1 MTEII
6 GDVVMPSE
14 LVVPQQALSNQA
26 IESISGQMFISGAFL
41 MYVDYT
47 GTMKTLTG
55 A

>member
-6 GDVVMPSE
+6 GDTVMPSE
-14 LVVPQQALSNQA
+14 LIIPEQRNNATIA
-26 IESISGQMFISGAFL
+26 SISGQMFISGALL

-47 GTMKTLTG
+47 GAMKTLTG